1 MFHSL
6 TASASLKRGDFSSSD
21 NLISLGSLNRPKP
34 KIIDQIKLGKIH
46 LSILS
51 ILQNP
56 TKSENLEP
64 TGKKLNESQY
74 VSLEI

>member
-1 MFHSL
+1 MFQSID
-6 TASASLKRGDFSSSD
+6 APASLKRSEFSSSD

-46 LSILS
+46 LR
-51 ILQNP
+51 ILQQYL
-56 TKSENLEP
+56 KSEVEP
-64 TGKKLNESQY
+64 TGIKLNEIPY